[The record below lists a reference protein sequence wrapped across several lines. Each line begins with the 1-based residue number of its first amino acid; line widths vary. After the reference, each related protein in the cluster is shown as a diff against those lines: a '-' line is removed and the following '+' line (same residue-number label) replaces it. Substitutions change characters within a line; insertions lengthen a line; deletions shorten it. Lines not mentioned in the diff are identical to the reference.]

1 MDKPVK
7 ERPNDLLTPEALVDP
22 ELYFGP
28 LRENDPIHWNE
39 QRKMWI
45 LTRYED
51 VVWVCRQPGL
61 FSSDKLGFNVK
72 ELPEQDRQQYQERF
86 AAIYATYPNWLSA
99 TDNPLHDHIR
109 LVVNQVW
116 TPAQVEKRRLRIRQ
130 FIHDLLDGAAKKGQ
144 IDFIKDFTLPL
155 PIKVILDFLDLP
167 HEDWEEIKEYSDR
180 WLMFHFGG
188 GTDPDRWQS
197 GVDGIKGLTGYVEP
211 RVKERKARPQGD
223 YISALL
229 QAEWQGDRLTEE
241 EVIVHCA
248 NLLFAGHETT
258 TNLLANGLHL
268 LLSHRDQ
275 WDRLCKDPSLIPSA
289 VEEVVRLEGAI
300 KSMLRYALEDVQIKG
315 KTIRKGDLVL
325 LVNTAANRDPAK
337 FVDPL
342 RTDVSRRPNA
352 HLGFGQGIH
361 ICLGAPLARIEAHET
376 YLALTQRFPA
386 MRLVT
391 DEVEYHP
398 ILRGR
403 ALKALPVS
411 LQ

>member
-7 ERPNDLLTPEALVDP
+7 QMPTDLLAPEALVDP

-28 LRENDPIHWNE
+28 LRESDPIHWNE

-45 LTRYED
+45 ITRYED
-51 VVWVCRQPGL
+51 VVWVCRQPNL

-72 ELPEQDRQQYQERF
+72 ELPEQDRAQYKERF
-86 AAIYATYPNWLSA
+86 SAIYATYPNWLSA

-116 TPAQVEKRRLRIRQ
+116 TPSQVEKRRLRIRQ
-130 FIHDLLDGAAKKGQ
+130 FIHDLLDAAEQKGQ

-167 HEDWEEIKEYSDR
+167 HEDWKEIKEYSDR

-197 GVDGIKGLTGYVEP
+197 GVDGIKGLTGYVAP

-268 LLSHRDQ
+268 LLTHRDQ
-275 WDRLCKDPSLIPSA
+275 WDRLCKDPSHIPSA

-315 KTIRKGDLVL
+315 KTIRKDDLVL

-337 FVDPL
+337 FSNPL
-342 RTDVSRRPNA
+342 GTDVGRRPNA

-361 ICLGAPLARIEAHET
+361 ICLGAPLARIEAQET
-376 YLALTQRFPA
+376 YLALTRRFPS

-391 DEVEYHP
+391 EEVEYHP